1 MKTKIVATIGPAS
14 SSQDVMK
21 GMIENG
27 LSLVRIN
34 SAHADIRDVSSI
46 TKMVRSLNKDV
57 GIMIDLKGPEL
68 RTGEFPGGS
77 LKIASGKEYIM
88 GRDIVLNNMNALST
102 VQVGDRILMSDGEVT
117 FEVESTDPFTIKA
130 LNDGVLRDRSRVNIP
145 GRFIELGTITDRDR
159 TFIKEGIADGVDFFA
174 LSFVQRADNVDSL
187 RDFVMDSGGDQYI
200 ISKIETK
207 SGLDNIVD
215 IVKSSDGIMV
225 ARGDLGVELPLK
237 EVVLAQKHIIKTA
250 HEDGDFT
257 IVATQVLESMV
268 NNSSPTRAE
277 ISDITNAIIDNADA
291 LMLSEESAIGK
302 YPVQAVRTLKEVSD
316 YVEERVSFD
325 SSYYF
330 KGNTIAYSVARAA
343 KILSDDIKSDGIV
356 ALTHTG
362 STVRMISSLR
372 PKAMVYAAT
381 VSDSLARKLNIYFGV
396 SPLHMEGNAEN
407 LSFSE
412 IMDYIVGSGRFSDG
426 SKLVMTSGDPYFTFG
441 GTNDVKVAV
450 VGKFIGRG
458 YSFGE
463 SLSGTATYTGNG
475 DILVA
480 DDGKTPNGDFKGYIF
495 TSDIRP
501 SLMSSIKGKTVVTKA
516 RLVRRIQEGERIYI
530 DGNTGII
537 LTASINAK
545 KNSSR

>member
-14 SSQDVMK
+14 RSADILK
-21 GMIENG
+21 GMMENG
-27 LSLVRIN
+27 LSLIRIN
-34 SAHADIRDVSSI
+34 SAHADIKDVEEI
-46 TKMVRSLNKDV
+46 TKLVRSLDRNV
-57 GIMIDLKGPEL
+57 GVMIDLKGPEL
-68 RTGEFPGGS
+68 RTGEFNGG
-77 LKIASGKEYIM
+77 LLRIVSGTNYVM
-88 GRDIVLNNMNALST
+88 GKDLVLNNMNALSS
-102 VQVGDRILMSDGEVT
+102 VQVGDKILMSDGEVS
-117 FEVESTDPFTIKA
+117 FEVVKTDPFTIKA

-159 TFIKEGIADGVDFFA
+159 SFIKEGISQGVDFFA
-174 LSFVQRADNVDSL
+174 LSFVQKSDNVNEL

-207 SGLDNIVD
+207 SGLDNIED
-215 IVKSSDGIMV
+215 IVRSSDGIMV

-237 EVVLAQKHIIKTA
+237 EVVLAQKRIIKIA

-291 LMLSEESAIGK
+291 IMLSEESAIGK

-316 YVEERVSFD
+316 YVEERVTFD

-381 VSDSLARKLNIYFGV
+381 VSDNLARKLNIYFGV
-396 SPLHMEGNAEN
+396 MPMHMEGDAEK
-407 LSFSE
+407 LTFSE
-412 IMDYIVGSGRFSDG
+412 IMDHITRSGQFADG
-426 SKLVMTSGDPYFTFG
+426 SKLVITSGDPYFTFG

-463 SLSGTATYTGNG
+463 SVNGTATYNGNG
-475 DILVA
+475 DILVVE
-480 DDGKTPNGDFKGYIF
+480 DGKIPNKNFKAFIF
-495 TSDIRP
+495 TVDPKP
-501 SLMSSIKGKTVVTKA
+501 SVIDSLNGKTVVTKT
-516 RLVRRIQEGERIYI
+516 RLVRKILEGERIFV

-537 LTASINAK
+537 LT
-545 KNSSR
+545 SSQR

>member
-14 SSQDVMK
+14 RSADILK
-21 GMIENG
+21 GMMENG
-27 LSLVRIN
+27 LSLIRIN
-34 SAHADIRDVSSI
+34 SAHADIKDVGEI
-46 TKMVRSLNKDV
+46 TKLVRSLDRNV
-57 GIMIDLKGPEL
+57 GVMIDLKGPEL
-68 RTGEFPGGS
+68 RTGEFNGGM
-77 LKIASGKEYIM
+77 LRIVSGTNYVM
-88 GRDIVLNNMNALST
+88 GKDLVLNNMNALSA
-102 VQVGDRILMSDGEVT
+102 VQVGDKILMSDGEVS
-117 FEVESTDPFTIKA
+117 FEVVKTDPFTIEA

-159 TFIKEGIADGVDFFA
+159 SFIKEGISQGVDFFA
-174 LSFVQRADNVDSL
+174 LSFVQKSDNVDEL

-207 SGLDNIVD
+207 SGLDNIED
-215 IVKSSDGIMV
+215 IVRSSDGIMV

-237 EVVLAQKHIIKTA
+237 EVVLAQKRIIKIA

-291 LMLSEESAIGK
+291 IMLSEESAIGK

-381 VSDSLARKLNIYFGV
+381 VSDNLARKLNIYFGV
-396 SPLHMEGNAEN
+396 MPMHMEGDAEK
-407 LSFSE
+407 LTFPE
-412 IMDYIVGSGRFSDG
+412 VMDHIVRSGQFADG
-426 SKLVMTSGDPYFTFG
+426 SKLVITSGDPYFTFG

-458 YSFGE
+458 YSFGD
-463 SLSGTATYTGNG
+463 SINGTATYSGNG
-475 DILVA
+475 DILVVE
-480 DDGKTPNGDFKGYIF
+480 DGKIPDKNFKAFIF
-495 TSDIRP
+495 TVDPKP
-501 SLMSSIKGKTVVTKA
+501 SVIGSLNGKTIVTKT
-516 RLVRRIQEGERIYI
+516 RLVRKILEGEHIYI

-537 LTASINAK
+537 LT
-545 KNSSR
+545 SSQR

>member
-14 SSQDVMK
+14 RSADILK
-21 GMIENG
+21 GMMENG
-27 LSLVRIN
+27 LSLIRIN
-34 SAHADIRDVSSI
+34 SAHADIKDVEEI
-46 TKMVRSLNKDV
+46 TKLVRSLDRNV
-57 GIMIDLKGPEL
+57 GVMIDLKGPEL
-68 RTGEFPGGS
+68 RTGEFNGG
-77 LKIASGKEYIM
+77 LLRIVSGTNYVM
-88 GRDIVLNNMNALST
+88 GKDLVLNNMNALSS
-102 VQVGDRILMSDGEVT
+102 VQVGDKILMSDGEVS
-117 FEVESTDPFTIKA
+117 FEVVKTDPFTIKA

-159 TFIKEGIADGVDFFA
+159 SFIKEGISQGVDFFA
-174 LSFVQRADNVDSL
+174 LSFVQKSDNVNEL

-207 SGLDNIVD
+207 SGLDNIED
-215 IVKSSDGIMV
+215 IVRSSDGIMV

-237 EVVLAQKHIIKTA
+237 EVVLAQKRIIKIA

-291 LMLSEESAIGK
+291 IMLSEESAIGK

-316 YVEERVSFD
+316 YVEERVTFD

-381 VSDSLARKLNIYFGV
+381 VSDNLARKLNIYFGV
-396 SPLHMEGNAEN
+396 MPMHMEGDAEK
-407 LSFSE
+407 LTFSE
-412 IMDYIVGSGRFSDG
+412 IMDHIARSGQFADG
-426 SKLVMTSGDPYFTFG
+426 SKLVITSGDPYFTFG

-463 SLSGTATYTGNG
+463 SVNGTATYNGNG
-475 DILVA
+475 DILVVE
-480 DDGKTPNGDFKGYIF
+480 DGKIPNKNFKAFIF
-495 TSDIRP
+495 TVDPKP
-501 SLMSSIKGKTVVTKA
+501 SVIDSLNGKTVVTKT
-516 RLVRRIQEGERIYI
+516 RLVRKILEGERIFV

-537 LTASINAK
+537 LT
-545 KNSSR
+545 SSQR

>member
-14 SSQDVMK
+14 SSPEIMK
-21 GMIENG
+21 QMIDNG

-34 SAHADIRDVSSI
+34 SAHADIKDVSKI
-46 TKMVRSLNKDV
+46 TQMVRSINRDV

-68 RTGEFPGGS
+68 RTGEFAGGT
-77 LKIASGKEYIM
+77 LKISSGKDYVM
-88 GRDIVLNNMNALST
+88 GKDIVLNNMNVLSA
-102 VQVGDRILMSDGEVT
+102 VQVGDRILMSDGEVS
-117 FEVESTDPFTIKA
+117 FEVESTDPFTIRA

-159 TFIKEGIADGVDFFA
+159 AFIREGIADGVDFFA
-174 LSFVQRADNVDSL
+174 LSFVQKSENVDSL
-187 RDFVMDSGGDQYI
+187 RDFVIDSGGDQYI

-207 SGLDNIVD
+207 SGLDNIEE

-316 YVEERVSFD
+316 YVEDKVSFD

-362 STVRMISSLR
+362 STVRMISPLR

-381 VSDSLARKLNIYFGV
+381 VSESLARKLNIYFGV
-396 SPLHMEGNAEN
+396 LPLHMEGNAED

-412 IMDYIVGSGRFSDG
+412 IMEYIVRSGRFADG

-458 YSFGE
+458 YSFGD
-463 SLSGTATYTGNG
+463 SLSGTATYGTKG
-475 DILVA
+475 DILMSE
-480 DDGKTPNGDFKGYIF
+480 DGRIPGTDFRAFIF
-495 TSDIRP
+495 TSDIKP
-501 SLMSSIKGKTVVTKA
+501 SLMSSLKGKTVVTKA
-516 RLVRRIQEGERIYI
+516 RLVRQIKEGERIYI

-537 LTASINAK
+537 LMASPDQK
-545 KNSSR
+545 